1 MSSSVQPAASP
12 GRWVIFILALTCGV
26 AVGNIYFPQAVSP
39 LVADGL
45 GVSPDSA
52 ALVVTA
58 AQFGYAA
65 GNFLLVPL
73 GDRLPH
79 RTLIVVMLGVTGAGL
94 LGAAGAPGLPGL
106 VGASALVGV
115 TTVVAQ
121 VIAPMA
127 AGLVPDDR
135 RGAVMGTLLAGSIGG
150 ILLARTFGGLAGE
163 WLGWRAPYL
172 IAAVVALAIAA
183 ALAFALPATAPPS
196 RQRYPA
202 LLAAPLRLLRREPEL
217 RRSCFY
223 QATIFGGFQAVWT
236 GVALFLT
243 GPAYGLGAQ
252 AVGVLALVSAGT
264 MVAMPVAGRLVDRA
278 GSDPVNLAAIL
289 GTIAAAA
296 VLALGALGG
305 AAGLVALGAGTLLL
319 DVAMQSGMVANQ
331 ARIFALR
338 PDARSRVNTAYM
350 TCAFLG
356 GSTGSWLG
364 ATAYTRSGWTCLC
377 ALVAVLA
384 GLALARH
391 VLHRRTAV
399 AVRAGGQADLAR
411 DRPLRAPRRP

>member
-1 MSSSVQPAASP
+1 MN
-12 GRWVIFILALTCGV
+12 RRTLFLLALTCGV

-39 LVADGL
+39 LVASGL
-45 GVSPDSA
+45 NVAPDSA

-73 GDRLPH
+73 GDRFPH
-79 RTLIVVMLGVTGAGL
+79 RPLIVAMLAVTGAAM
-94 LGAAGAPGLPGL
+94 LGAAGAPGLAVL
-106 VGASALVGV
+106 VGASAVTGV

-127 AGLVPDDR
+127 AGLVAAER

-150 ILLARTFGGLAGE
+150 ILLARTFGGLGGE

-172 IAAVVALAIAA
+172 IAAVTTLAIAA
-183 ALAFALPATAPPS
+183 ALAFALPATVPPS
-196 RQRYPA
+196 RQSYPA
-202 LLAAPLRLLRREPEL
+202 LLAAPLRLLREEAEL
-217 RRSCFY
+217 RRSCLY
-223 QATIFGGFQAVWT
+223 QATLFGGFQAVWT
-236 GVALFLT
+236 GLALYLT
-243 GPAYGLGAQ
+243 GPEYGFGAQ

-264 MVAMPVAGRLVDRA
+264 MTAMPAAGRQVDRR
-278 GSDPVNLAAIL
+278 GPDPVSLVAII
-289 GTIAAAA
+289 GTAAAA
-296 VLALGALGG
+296 GVLALGALGG
-305 AAGLVALGAGTLLL
+305 APGLAALGAGTLLL
-319 DVAMQSGMVANQ
+319 DVAMQSGMIANQ

-364 ATAYTRSGWTCLC
+364 ASACTRFGWTAVC
-377 ALVAVLA
+377 ALVALLA
-384 GLALARH
+384 CVALARH
-391 VLHRRTAV
+391 LLHRP
-399 AVRAGGQADLAR
+399 GGTGHAD
-411 DRPLRAPRRP
+411 RRGNAEAKATSRS

>member
-1 MSSSVQPAASP
+1 M
-12 GRWVIFILALTCGV
+12 
-26 AVGNIYFPQAVSP
+26 
-39 LVADGL
+39 
-45 GVSPDSA
+45 
-52 ALVVTA
+52 
-58 AQFGYAA
+58 
-65 GNFLLVPL
+65 
-73 GDRLPH
+73 
-79 RTLIVVMLGVTGAGL
+79 
-94 LGAAGAPGLPGL
+94 
-106 VGASALVGV
+106 
-115 TTVVAQ
+115 
-121 VIAPMA
+121 
-127 AGLVPDDR
+127 
-135 RGAVMGTLLAGSIGG
+135 
-150 ILLARTFGGLAGE
+150 
-163 WLGWRAPYL
+163 

-364 ATAYTRSGWTCLC
+364 ATAYTRSGWTGLC

>member
-1 MSSSVQPAASP
+1 MSSPLPAADASID
-12 GRWVIFILALTCGV
+12 RRTLFLLSLTCGV

-39 LVADGL
+39 LIASGLHVA
-45 GVSPDSA
+45 PDSA

-58 AQFGYAA
+58 AQFGYGA

-73 GDRLPH
+73 GDRFPH
-79 RTLIVVMLGVTGAGL
+79 RPLIMAMLAVTGAAM
-94 LGAAGAPGLPGL
+94 LGAAAAPGLAAL
-106 VGASALVGV
+106 ICASAVTGV

-127 AGLVPDDR
+127 AGLVGAER

-150 ILLARTFGGLAGE
+150 ILLARTFGGFAGE

-172 IAAVVALAIAA
+172 IAAVATLAIAA
-183 ALAFALPATAPPS
+183 ALAFTLPATVPPS
-196 RQRYPA
+196 RQSYPA
-202 LLAAPLRLLRREPEL
+202 LLAAPLRLLREEPEL
-217 RRSCFY
+217 RRSCLY
-223 QATIFGGFQAVWT
+223 QATLFGGFQAVWT
-236 GVALFLT
+236 GLALYLT
-243 GPAYGLGAQ
+243 GPGYGLGAQ

-264 MVAMPVAGRLVDRA
+264 MAAMPAAGRRVDRR
-278 GSDPVNLAAIL
+278 GPDPVSLVAITGTLAAA
-289 GTIAAAA
+289 G

-305 AAGLVALGAGTLLL
+305 APGLAALGAGTLLL
-319 DVAMQSGMVANQ
+319 DVALQSGMIANQ

-364 ATAYTRSGWTCLC
+364 AAACTRFGWTAVCL
-377 ALVAVLA
+377 LVALLA
-384 GLALARH
+384 GVALARH
-391 VLHRRTAV
+391 L
-399 AVRAGGQADLAR
+399 L
-411 DRPLRAPRRP
+411 RRPGGTGPAGRRGNAEAKAPSRS

>member
-1 MSSSVQPAASP
+1 MSSPLSAADASIN
-12 GRWVIFILALTCGV
+12 RRTLFLLALTCGV

-39 LVADGL
+39 LVASGL
-45 GVSPDSA
+45 NVAPDSA

-73 GDRLPH
+73 GDRFPH
-79 RTLIVVMLGVTGAGL
+79 RPLIVAMLAVTGAAM
-94 LGAAGAPGLPGL
+94 LGAAGAPGLAGL
-106 VGASALVGV
+106 VGASAVTGV

-127 AGLVPDDR
+127 AGLVAAER

-172 IAAVVALAIAA
+172 IAAVATLAIAA
-183 ALAFALPATAPPS
+183 ALAFALPATVPPS
-196 RQRYPA
+196 RQSYPA
-202 LLAAPLRLLRREPEL
+202 LLAAPLRLLREEPEL
-217 RRSCFY
+217 RRSCLY
-223 QATIFGGFQAVWT
+223 QATLFGGFQAVWT
-236 GVALFLT
+236 GLALYLT
-243 GPAYGLGAQ
+243 GPEYGFGAQ

-264 MVAMPVAGRLVDRA
+264 MAAMPAAGRQVDRR
-278 GSDPVNLAAIL
+278 GPDPVSLVAIT
-289 GTIAAAA
+289 GTAAAA
-296 VLALGALGG
+296 GVLALGALGG
-305 AAGLVALGAGTLLL
+305 APGLAALGAGTLLL
-319 DVAMQSGMVANQ
+319 DVAMQSGMIANQ

-364 ATAYTRSGWTCLC
+364 AGACTRFGWTAVC
-377 ALVAVLA
+377 ALVALLA
-384 GLALARH
+384 CVALARH
-391 VLHRRTAV
+391 L
-399 AVRAGGQADLAR
+399 L
-411 DRPLRAPRRP
+411 RRPGGTGRADRRGNAEAKAPSRS

>member
-1 MSSSVQPAASP
+1 MSSSLPPADASID
-12 GRWVIFILALTCGV
+12 RRMIFLLALTCGV

-39 LVADGL
+39 LVASGL
-45 GVSPDSA
+45 DVAPNSA

-73 GDRLPH
+73 GDRFPH
-79 RTLIVVMLGVTGAGL
+79 RPLVVAMLAVTGAAM
-94 LGAAGAPGLPGL
+94 LGAAGAPGLGAL
-106 VGASALVGV
+106 VAASAVAGV

-127 AGLVPDDR
+127 AGLVAAER

-172 IAAVVALAIAA
+172 IAAAATLAIAV
-183 ALAFALPATAPPS
+183 ALAFALPATDPPS
-196 RQRYPA
+196 RQSYPA
-202 LLAAPLRLLRREPEL
+202 LLAAPLRLLREEPEL
-217 RRSCFY
+217 RRSCLY
-223 QATIFGGFQAVWT
+223 QATVFGGFQAVWT
-236 GVALFLT
+236 GLALYLT
-243 GPAYGLGAQ
+243 GPEYGFGAQ
-252 AVGVLALVSAGT
+252 AVAVLALVSAGT
-264 MVAMPVAGRLVDRA
+264 MAATPAAGRQVDRR
-278 GSDPVNLAAIL
+278 GPDPVSLVAIT
-289 GTIAAAA
+289 GTIAAAG

-305 AAGLVALGAGTLLL
+305 APGLAALGAGTLLL
-319 DVAMQSGMVANQ
+319 EIAMQSGMIANQ

-338 PDARSRVNTAYM
+338 PDARSRINTAYM

-364 ATAYTRSGWTCLC
+364 AGACTRFGWTAVC
-377 ALVAVLA
+377 ALVALLA
-384 GLALARH
+384 CVALARH
-391 VLHRRTAV
+391 L
-399 AVRAGGQADLAR
+399 L
-411 DRPLRAPRRP
+411 RRPDRADHLGNAEAKAPSRS